1 MSSFA
6 CSTAVL
12 LTVITFS
19 RVHLIISCTCI
30 LLFNIMQYYE
40 ALAELG
46 TGISIPLLLQ
56 TDKDPSQL
64 KTQLPKAGE
73 EVDTD
78 VLTGSDSSRKRLV
91 NNYYYHFHWAVRKT
105 ATIWAHAAC
114 NSPRYLVFN
123 SKSCFIRKNTS
134 LYSYTEDSIV

>member
-1 MSSFA
+1 
-6 CSTAVL
+6 
-12 LTVITFS
+12 
-19 RVHLIISCTCI
+19 
-30 LLFNIMQYYE
+30 MQYYE

-73 EVDTD
+73 EVDAD

-91 NNYYYHFHWAVRKT
+91 NNNYYYHFHWAVRKT
-105 ATIWAHAAC
+105 ATIWAHAAIAPGISC
-114 NSPRYLVFN
+114 STPKVASFVKTQVSIVIQRIALFRNYDYGNGRPTVFVFN
-123 SKSCFIRKNTS
+123 SAALQLSSQSSF
-134 LYSYTEDSIV
+134 